1 MIGFLIIVFI
11 SCSFMCL
18 YRIARGPTASDRA
31 VAMDILGII
40 VVGFCVV
47 MSILTRKEFYLTTAI
62 VWALLNFV
70 GILALSKF
78 LEGRGF
84 ED

>member
-1 MIGFLIIVFI
+1 MIGFLIII
-11 SCSFMCL
+11 LITCSFLCL
-18 YRIARGPTASDRA
+18 FRIARGPAASDRA
-31 VAMDILGII
+31 VAMDILGIM

-47 MSILTRKEFYLTTAI
+47 MGILTHKEFYITTAI

-84 ED
+84 DD